1 MTIKNLGYI
10 PNCPNPLSLK
20 KAEQINTQNSQQ
32 NAAKL
37 NKVSVPSRT
46 DTIEIS
52 QKRVTSRPALS
63 HVRDQI
69 LTDLNADSDSAFLE
83 ELKGK
88 IDAGEY
94 KVDSGEIAKILLSGK
109 E

>member
-1 MTIKNLGYI
+1 MMIKNLGYV
-10 PNCPNPLSLK
+10 PNGSGPLSLK
-20 KAEQINTQNSQQ
+20 KAEQISAQNSQQ
-32 NAAKL
+32 NSAKL

-69 LTDLNADSDSAFLE
+69 LTDLSSDKDSAFLKS
-83 ELKGK
+83 LKEK